1 MKKVLL
7 VGNCNFDAPQIKSV
21 IENNYQAEVKD
32 IKTIDE
38 AKMILENEDIDLV
51 LVNRVGD
58 QDQKN
63 GLDLVDYLANKGGK
77 PPIIRITN
85 CQEKMDE
92 AVLHGALE
100 GFGKEDIL
108 NDEGLET
115 VKNILNPILK

>member
-77 PPIIRITN
+77 PTSKKKWMR
-85 CQEKMDE
+85 QSYME
-92 AVLHGALE
+92 L
-100 GFGKEDIL
+100 
-108 NDEGLET
+108 
-115 VKNILNPILK
+115 

>member
-77 PPIIRITN
+77 PPIILITN
-85 CQEKMDE
+85 FQEKMDE